1 MRDWKKIAVGYMSL
15 LVLGFLDSVRGP
27 FYPDII
33 IDLKLSDTLG
43 SLFFV
48 LVSVMTIFSGQV
60 TPEFVRRFGL
70 QNAVRAGHSFLI
82 AGALGISVAPNFPL
96 LAVACVTFGIGFGFI
111 NVGQNLLIIEG
122 AKPHRQRQLLSGLHS
137 IYAIA
142 SLLAPV
148 CVSFLK
154 LAGADWR
161 RGFLLFTLLPIGGF
175 LFTFLSKSE
184 KPAANPTE
192 PVFKSADERSFVKGL
207 SEWKGFFV
215 YATQISLYIA
225 AELALSTRLV
235 LLMRRQYGM
244 SDVTAPQYL
253 TGFFALLLMGRL
265 IFTFFSFSKFSNHRI
280 ISACLASSALFF
292 TFGLIS
298 SPYWLL
304 LCGLSMAPVFGLSMD
319 YLTEVFPK
327 KSEAAIASTLA
338 ISGIY
343 IITMHFVIG
352 VLTEHFGI
360 GKALFLAPAFL
371 AISFVML
378 QFLPKKS
385 RHVQG

>member
-1 MRDWKKIAVGYMSL
+1 MRDWKKIAVGYVSL

-33 IDLKLSDTLG
+33 IDLDLSDTLG
-43 SLFFV
+43 SMFFV
-48 LVSVMTIFSGQV
+48 LVSVMTIFSGQI

-70 QNAVRAGHSFLI
+70 LNAVRAGHAFLI
-82 AGALGISVAPNFPL
+82 AGAFGISLAPNFLL

-137 IYAIA
+137 IYAVA

-148 CVSFLK
+148 SVSFLK
-154 LAGADWR
+154 MGGADWR
-161 RGFLLFTLLPIGGF
+161 SGFLLFTLLPIGGF
-175 LFTFLSKSE
+175 LCTFLAKSRKQE
-184 KPAANPTE
+184 QPAFAT
-192 PVFKSADERSFVKGL
+192 ADERSFVRGL
-207 SEWKGFFV
+207 KEWKGFFP

-235 LLMRRQYGM
+235 LLMRREYGL
-244 SDVTAPQYL
+244 SDITAPQYL
-253 TGFFALLLMGRL
+253 TGFFAFLLLGRL

-280 ISACLASSALFF
+280 ISFCLALSALFF
-292 TFGLIS
+292 TFGLLS
-298 SPYWLL
+298 SPYWLV

-352 VLTEHFGI
+352 VLTQHLGI
-360 GKALFLAPAFL
+360 GKAMFLAPLFL
-371 AISFVML
+371 AISFGML

-385 RHVQG
+385 RHAPA